1 MKYRRK
7 QKQTLIFKII
17 SVLIVFSI
25 IVLLIN
31 AKISPVLVRCVKI
44 EAENAASNAIDQSV
58 TQFLKSKGIT
68 YSSVVKIE
76 KNKNG
81 VVTAITTDISKLN
94 LLKSEVC
101 NKISDI
107 IEAQKNLEVRVP
119 FGVIFGSEAFSGIG
133 PVIKYHLYMVAVAN
147 CEIKNAFLSAG
158 INQTLHRLILDI
170 ETKIYIVFPDRESVV
185 TVNTNMC
192 IAETVIVGLAPNGFG
207 YLKTQ

>member
-17 SVLIVFSI
+17 SVILVFLII
-25 IVLLIN
+25 ILLIN

-44 EAENAASNAIDQSV
+44 EAENAASNAIDKSV

-68 YSSVVKIE
+68 YNSVVKIE

-81 VVTAITTDISKLN
+81 IVTAITTDISKLN

-107 IEAQKNLEVRVP
+107 IEAQKNLEVKVP
-119 FGVIFGSEAFSGIG
+119 LGVVFGNEAFSGIG
-133 PVIKYHLYMVAVAN
+133 PVIKYHLYMIAVAN
-147 CEIKNAFLSAG
+147 CEIKNAFFSAG
-158 INQTLHRLILDI
+158 INQTLHRLMLDI

-192 IAETVIVGLAPNGFG
+192 IAETVIVGLTPNGLNV
-207 YLKTQ
+207 LKSQ